1 MRAVAV
7 FPGRVDSAHLTELP
21 APTLDQIPGGRGVMV
36 RILRVGLD
44 GTDRE
49 INAGEYGAAPDGSD
63 FLVIGHESFG
73 VVEEVGPGVIELR
86 PGDYVVAR
94 VRRAGTSIYDV
105 IDAPDV
111 TTDETYFEHGIS
123 RVHGFLTERYVEA
136 PEYLI
141 RVPPGLREVGVL
153 LEPTSVVEKGI
164 TEAYEIQR
172 RLKVWRPRRA
182 AVLGAGT
189 IGLLATM
196 ALRNR
201 GLDVVALGLQEAPY
215 RNSELVEAL
224 GARYLST
231 RQASLAEVAQ
241 ARGRAD
247 LVFECT
253 GHSPIIF
260 DAARNLLAKNGVMV
274 LASVTG
280 GSTTTEVASDALN
293 LDFVLGNKVMAGTV
307 NANREHF
314 EEGVRDM
321 ALVAAHAPDWLPRLL
336 THRVEGLESWPE
348 AFRLL
353 GEARDAI
360 KIVVEVAPH

>member
-1 MRAVAV
+1 MKAVAV
-7 FPGRVDSAHLTELP
+7 FPGRADTAHLAELP
-21 APTLDQIPGGRGVMV
+21 TPTLDQVPGGRGVMV
-36 RILRVGLD
+36 RILEVGLD

-73 VVEEVGPGVIELR
+73 VVEEVGPAVTELR

-105 IDAPDV
+105 IGEPDI
-111 TTDETYFEHGIS
+111 TTDDTYFEHGIS
-123 RVHGFLTERYVEA
+123 RVHGFLTERFVED
-136 PEYLI
+136 PGYLI

-153 LEPTSVVEKGI
+153 LEPTSVVEKGV

-201 GLDVVALGLQEAPY
+201 GLEVVTLGLQEPPY
-215 RNSELVEAL
+215 RNAELVEAL
-224 GARYLST
+224 GATYLST
-231 RQASLAEVAQ
+231 GQTTLGEVAR
-241 ARGRAD
+241 ARGRMD

-253 GHSPIIF
+253 GYSPIIF
-260 DAARNLLAKNGVMV
+260 DGALNLLAKNGVFV

-280 GSTTTEVASDALN
+280 GSTTTMVESDALN
-293 LDFVLGNKVMAGTV
+293 LDFVLGNKVMVGTV

-314 EEGVRDM
+314 EEGVRDL
-321 ALVAAHAPDWLPRLL
+321 ALTTAQVPDWLPSLL
-336 THRVEGLESWPE
+336 THRVGGLEAWPE

-360 KIVVEVAPH
+360 KIVVEVAPL

>member
-1 MRAVAV
+1 MKAIAV
-7 FPGRVDSAHLTELP
+7 FPGQADSAHLADVPE
-21 APTLDQIPGGRGVMV
+21 PTLDQVAGGRGVMV

-49 INAGEYGAAPDGSD
+49 INAGEYGAAPAGAD

-73 VVEEVGPGVIELR
+73 VVEEVGPAVTEVR

-94 VRRAGTSIYDV
+94 VRRAGTSVYDL
-105 IDAPDV
+105 IDEPDV
-111 TTDETYFEHGIS
+111 TTDDTYFEHGIS
-123 RVHGFLTERYVEA
+123 RVHGFLTERYVED

-141 RVPPGLREVGVL
+141 RVPSGLREVGVL
-153 LEPTSVVEKGI
+153 LEPMSVVEKGVS
-164 TEAYEIQR
+164 EAYEIQR

-201 GLDVVALGLQEAPY
+201 GIDVVTLGLLEPPY

-231 RQASLAEVAQ
+231 RQVSLDEVA
-241 ARGRAD
+241 RAQGKVD

-253 GHSPIIF
+253 GYSPIIF
-260 DAARNLLAKNGVMV
+260 DAARHLLGKNGVMV

-280 GSTTTEVASDALN
+280 GSATTEVASDALN

-321 ALVAAHAPDWLPRLL
+321 ALVTAQSADWLPRLL
-336 THRVEGLESWPE
+336 THRVDGLESWSE

-353 GEARDAI
+353 NEARDAI
-360 KIVVEVAPH
+360 KIYVEIAPL